1 MHDDFSATF
10 PGLAIH
16 DLLDAIPHGIAVV
29 DRELRIVAVNSHIEA
44 LTGLALAE
52 VRGVYVDFV
61 LRSSIGGRGRTFREV
76 LESGAAQVLD
86 GDIVSRD
93 RRKLPMQFTITPLRG
108 GADEP
113 LGLVIVLD
121 DLSLMAASAGK
132 VAEPDETHGIVG
144 QSPKMQEVFEL
155 IPLMAR
161 TEASV
166 LITGETGTGKDRIA
180 EAIHK
185 QSSRA
190 AKPFIKINCG
200 ALPEPLLE
208 SELFGYVKGAFTGAV
223 KDKPGM
229 FRLAQGGTLF
239 LTEIGDM
246 PLPLQVKL
254 LSVLDDREFF
264 PLGGEKKVQVDVRII
279 AATHRPLKERVAEGL
294 FREDLYYRL
303 NVLHLHLPPLR
314 ERETDTR
321 FLINHF
327 LRTFAERTGSAVKSF
342 AAEALNQLM
351 AYPYPGNIR
360 ELRNIVEYCVN
371 ICQGRQIEL
380 EHLPKYLLARL
391 EAVAE
396 AIPEPVRS
404 TAVAAPAAKP
414 VRPQPASGADRD
426 WQAIEKELIVNTL
439 TQTRGNRSKAAALLG
454 WGRTTLWRKLKSHG
468 LVTGSNGASK

>member
-1 MHDDFSATF
+1 MDNTF
-10 PGLAIH
+10 PSILPTIAIE
-16 DLLDAIPHGIAVV
+16 DLLDGIPHGIAVI
-29 DRELRIVAVNSHIEA
+29 DRELKIVLINNYIEA
-44 LTGLALAE
+44 LTGLALAD
-52 VRGVYVDFV
+52 VRGVYIDFV
-61 LRSSIGGRGRTFREV
+61 LKSSIADRGRTFREV
-76 LESGAAQVLD
+76 LRTGEAQVLE
-86 GDIVSRD
+86 GDVVSRD
-93 RRKLPMQFTITPLRG
+93 RRKISMQFTLSPLRNRE
-108 GADEP
+108 DETV
-113 LGLVIVLD
+113 GLVVVLD
-121 DLSLMAASAGK
+121 DLTAFTTAAGLDAQI
-132 VAEPDETHGIVG
+132 DETETIVG
-144 QSPKMQEVFEL
+144 QSPKMREVFDL

-166 LITGETGTGKDRIA
+166 LITGETGTGKDKVA

-185 QSSRA
+185 RSSRA

-314 ERETDTR
+314 ERETDSR

-327 LRTFAERTGSAVKSF
+327 LRFFAERTGSGIKTF
-342 AAEALNQLM
+342 NTEALARLL
-351 AYPYPGNIR
+351 AYPFPGNIR

-391 EAVAE
+391 DAAAHHENEGAARIE
-396 AIPEPVRS
+396 HKHLEPVS
-404 TAVAAPAAKP
+404 PP
-414 VRPQPASGADRD
+414 PRD
-426 WQAIEKELIVNTL
+426 TGKDWRALEKDLIVSTL
-439 TQTRGNRSKAAALLG
+439 TQTRGNRAKAAQILG

-468 LVTGSNGASK
+468 LVSESGKTKETL